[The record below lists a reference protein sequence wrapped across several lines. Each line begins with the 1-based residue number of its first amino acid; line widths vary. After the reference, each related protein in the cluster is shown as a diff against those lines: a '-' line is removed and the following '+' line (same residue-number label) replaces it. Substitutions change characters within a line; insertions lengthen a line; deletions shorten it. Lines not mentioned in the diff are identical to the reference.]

1 MTTKRWKGEKL
12 QRRDRQVAPLFRRVE
27 IKTGAALYRLQGF
40 KSVDTWKSCTRM
52 TSALTSQEQQT
63 ARVYFQREG
72 RGEKLLKVVSSKAL
86 SDVRP
91 NYTLFLTT
99 TQFYSRTLA
108 WLPWLVHGHLSLIF
122 PCPPP
127 PPPPPPHC
135 PTSSCPC
142 PWKGHS
148 PEEEEVKKGNVR
160 LFFLV

>member
-1 MTTKRWKGEKL
+1 
-12 QRRDRQVAPLFRRVE
+12 
-27 IKTGAALYRLQGF
+27 
-40 KSVDTWKSCTRM
+40 M

-91 NYTLFLTT
+91 NYTLFLNT

-108 WLPWLVHGHLSLIF
+108 WLPWLVHGHSSLIF

-142 PWKGHS
+142 PWIGKDIHRKKRKLKKETRACFSLFRSTRCFPLLIPCEQKLPSFLYVFS
-148 PEEEEVKKGNVR
+148 PVSPISEALCLSIRHETLITSG
-160 LFFLV
+160 

>member
-1 MTTKRWKGEKL
+1 MERREITT
-12 QRRDRQVAPLFRRVE
+12 QRPASCA
-27 IKTGAALYRLQGF
+27 IISKSGAASYRLLSF

-99 TQFYSRTLA
+99 TQFYSRTLT
-108 WLPWLVHGHLSLIF
+108 WLLWLVHGHLSLIF

-127 PPPPPPHC
+127 PPPTP
-135 PTSSCPC
+135 
-142 PWKGHS
+142 S
-148 PEEEEVKKGNVR
+148 PALAPALGKDIHRKKR
-160 LFFLV
+160 KLKKEMCACFSLFRSTRYFPLLIP

>member
-1 MTTKRWKGEKL
+1 
-12 QRRDRQVAPLFRRVE
+12 
-27 IKTGAALYRLQGF
+27 
-40 KSVDTWKSCTRM
+40 M

-122 PCPPP
+122 PCPPAP
-127 PPPPPPHC
+127 LPPPPPHTPPPALALALGKDIHRKKRKLKKETC
-135 PTSSCPC
+135 ACFSLFRSTRCFSLLIPCEQKLPFPLCFLSSLP
-142 PWKGHS
+142 
-148 PEEEEVKKGNVR
+148 NQ
-160 LFFLV
+160 